1 MNRQQAGRLAWRR
14 PQPAPAA
21 GRPAAVMAAVVMA
34 VAVTAGCNWWL
45 RITEVSG
52 KVTVDG
58 QPASGIQLVFDPV
71 DPSRPRALARTGQ
84 DGTFR
89 LGRQGPGDRSGAAA
103 GSYVVR
109 VMSDSD
115 GEEGIRIPP
124 EYNVRS
130 TLEFEVVP
138 GKENVFEIDIET
150 KSAGVR

>member
-14 PQPAPAA
+14 PQPEPAA
-21 GRPAAVMAAVVMA
+21 GRPAAGVAAGGMGA
-34 VAVTAGCNWWL
+34 AGAAGCNWWL